1 VDLRISLFLL
11 KLLSIYL
18 FKGDFDMEAIHY
30 EQKGN
35 LAFVTLDRP
44 GAMNAFNY
52 DMLVELGQITES
64 IRINPDIRVIIFTG
78 SGDRAFSVGADLKER
93 KTLTDLQVKRNLY
106 KIGEVFSAIE
116 NLPQPTIAM
125 MNGFAFGGGM
135 ELALA
140 CDFRIAADTAL
151 MGLTETGLAIIPGA
165 GGTQRLPRLI
175 GEAKALEL
183 ILTARRMSAAEAL
196 GYGVLTKIAAPEN
209 LVQETADFADSILAN
224 GPIALQQAKF
234 AVKHGMNVDL
244 QTGLAIERKAYE
256 VTIPT
261 EDRIEALNAFSEKRK
276 PVFKGK

>member
-1 VDLRISLFLL
+1 
-11 KLLSIYL
+11 
-18 FKGDFDMEAIHY
+18 MEAIHY

-35 LAFVTLDRP
+35 LAFVTLNRP

-106 KIGEVFSAIE
+106 KIGEVFSSIE

-183 ILTARRMSAAEAL
+183 ILTARRMSAAEAHS
-196 GYGVLTKIAAPEN
+196 YGVLTKITTPEN

-234 AVKHGMNVDL
+234 AIKHGMNVDL

-256 VTIPT
+256 LTIPT

>member
-1 VDLRISLFLL
+1 
-11 KLLSIYL
+11 
-18 FKGDFDMEAIHY
+18 
-30 EQKGN
+30 
-35 LAFVTLDRP
+35 
-44 GAMNAFNY
+44 MNAFNY
-52 DMLVELGQITES
+52 ELLADLGQITES
-64 IRINPDIRVIIFTG
+64 IRINPDIRVVLFTG
-78 SGDRAFSVGADLKER
+78 AGDRAFSVGADLKER
-93 KTLTDLQVKRNLY
+93 KTLTELQVKRNLY
-106 KIGEVFSAIE
+106 KIGEVFTAVE

-151 MGLTETGLAIIPGA
+151 MGLTETGLAVIPGA

-183 ILTARRMSAAEAL
+183 ILTARRLTAAEAL
-196 GYGVLTKIAAPEN
+196 DYGVVTKVAVAED
-209 LVQETADFADSILAN
+209 LERETTAFAESILAN

-256 VTIPT
+256 ITIPT

>member
-1 VDLRISLFLL
+1 
-11 KLLSIYL
+11 
-18 FKGDFDMEAIHY
+18 MEAIRY

-52 DMLVELGQITES
+52 DMLNELGQITES

-140 CDFRIAADTAL
+140 CDFRIAAHTAL

-183 ILTARRMSAAEAL
+183 ILTARRLSAAEAL
-196 GYGVLTKIAAPEN
+196 GYGILTKISTPEN
-209 LVQETADFADSILAN
+209 LIRETADFADSILAN
-224 GPIALQQAKF
+224 GPIAVQQAKF
-234 AVKHGMNVDL
+234 AVKYGMNVDL

-256 VTIPT
+256 MTIPT

>member
-1 VDLRISLFLL
+1 
-11 KLLSIYL
+11 
-18 FKGDFDMEAIHY
+18 METIRY

-35 LAFVTLDRP
+35 LAVVTLDRP

-52 DMLVELGQITES
+52 ELLVDLGQITES
-64 IRINPDIRVIIFTG
+64 IRINPDIRVVLFTG
-78 SGDRAFSVGADLKER
+78 AGDRAFSVGADLKER
-93 KTLTDLQVKRNLY
+93 KTLTEWQVKRNLY
-106 KIGEVFSAIE
+106 KIGEVFTAVE

-183 ILTARRMSAAEAL
+183 ILTARRLTAAEAL
-196 GYGVLTKIAAPEN
+196 DYGVVTKVAVAED
-209 LVQETADFADSILAN
+209 LERETTAFAESILAN

-256 VTIPT
+256 ITIPT